1 MNTEFFAN
9 LPQYI
14 ARILVL
20 LVSIP
25 VHESA
30 HAWASLKLGDPTAR
44 DLGRISLNPMRHFD
58 LVGCISM
65 LVIGIGWAK
74 PVPIDPRYYRNRK
87 AGMALSAAAGP
98 ISNIIM
104 AFIAMILYK
113 IALYAYYA
121 SNGATAL
128 YYIALLLMYMVYI
141 NVALGI
147 FNLMPVPPFD
157 GSRIF
162 GFFLPDKI
170 YWGIMK
176 YERYIFI
183 GVLAL
188 LFLGVFDVPLAAA
201 RSGVFTALDFLTKP
215 VDWLASSLFGV
226 AGTIAV

>member
-1 MNTEFFAN
+1 MNTEVFAN

-14 ARILVL
+14 ARIIVL

-30 HAWASLKLGDPTAR
+30 HAWASLKLGDPTAKN
-44 DLGRISLNPMRHFD
+44 LGRLSLNPMRHFD
-58 LVGCISM
+58 LMGGLCMVF
-65 LVIGIGWAK
+65 IGIGWAK
-74 PVPIDPRYYRNRK
+74 PVPIDPRYYKNPK
-87 AGMALSAAAGP
+87 AGMAISSAAGP

-113 IALYAYYA
+113 TALYAYYA

-128 YYIALLLMYMVYI
+128 YYVSLLLMYMVYI

-188 LFLGVFDVPLAAA
+188 LFFGVLDVPLAAA
-201 RSGVFTALDFLTKP
+201 RNGVFTALDFLTKP
-215 VDWLASSLFGV
+215 VDWLASSVFGV
-226 AGTIAV
+226 PGTVSV

>member
-1 MNTEFFAN
+1 MNTDFIAN
-9 LPQYI
+9 LPQYA
-14 ARILVL
+14 ARVVAL

-30 HAWASLKLGDPTAR
+30 HAWASLKLGDPTAKNM
-44 DLGRISLNPMRHFD
+44 GRLSLNPLRHFD
-58 LVGCISM
+58 PVGCICM
-65 LVIGIGWAK
+65 IVMGIGWAR
-74 PVPIDPRYYRNRK
+74 PVPIDPRYYKNPK
-87 AGMALSAAAGP
+87 AGMALSSAAGP
-98 ISNIIM
+98 ASNIAM
-104 AFIAMILYK
+104 AFVAMILYK
-113 IALYAYYA
+113 IAAYGYFA

-147 FNLMPVPPFD
+147 FNLIPVPPFD

-162 GFFLPDKI
+162 GFFLPDKA

-188 LFLGVFDVPLAAA
+188 VFLGVLDKPLAAA
-201 RSGVFTALDFLTKP
+201 QGGVFTALDFLTKP
-215 VDWLASSLFGV
+215 VDLLARAVLGV
-226 AGTIAV
+226 SGSVAV